1 MKKILLL
8 PILLL
13 MILNSCEEK
22 KSVKKEKELKQ
33 KYSIDIENSSVN
45 WTAYKTTDKV
55 AVKGTF
61 KEVNIENIKSE
72 SSMVEAINGLVF
84 NIPVTSIYSKDS
96 IRDAKLVKFFFG
108 NMDNSMRLKGELHL
122 DDKEGGSI
130 AFTMNGLTKNLPI
143 TYKIDNDIMDI
154 NGVMDLN
161 TWEAKAAIAILNEA
175 CFELHKGKD
184 GVSKTWEEIG
194 VNAKL
199 KIISNQ

>member
-1 MKKILLL
+1 MKKILLF

-13 MILNSCEEK
+13 VILNSCEDK
-22 KSVKKEKELKQ
+22 KSAKKVKELKQ

-61 KEVNIENIKSE
+61 NEVNIENIKSAT
-72 SSMVEAINGLVF
+72 SVVEAINGLVF
-84 NIPVTSIYSKDS
+84 NIPVASIYSKDT
-96 IRDAKLVKFFFG
+96 IRDVKLVKFFFG
-108 NMDNSMRLKGELHL
+108 SMESSMNLKGELIL
-122 DDKEGGSI
+122 NEKERGSI

-143 TYKIDNDIMDI
+143 TYKIKNDVMDI

-161 TWEAKAAIAILNEA
+161 IWEAKAAVAVLNEA

-184 GVSKTWEEIG
+184 GVSKTWEEVG

>member
-72 SSMVEAINGLVF
+72 SSMIDAINGLEF
-84 NIPVTSIYSKDS
+84 NIPVTSIYSKDT

-161 TWEAKAAIAILNEA
+161 TWEAKAAIAILKEA